1 MSEATDEI
9 GAIKDWIFR
18 GGYEFSLE
26 SVGLSRDHE
35 LFSKFVPCPPRPF
48 LVSHSADLEEEG
60 VEEDEGNALHV
71 TDVAVSKDQV
81 GSSSSAAPVP
91 ANP

>member
-1 MSEATDEI
+1 M
-9 GAIKDWIFR
+9 
-18 GGYEFSLE
+18 
-26 SVGLSRDHE
+26 
-35 LFSKFVPCPPRPF
+35 PCPPRPF